1 MSNPVSDDA
10 SLPAARAREDQQW
23 TVNVGSGIALLGIQT
38 GKEIHQVS
46 GSGELFYFSKGEK
59 PFR

>member
-1 MSNPVSDDA
+1 V
-10 SLPAARAREDQQW
+10 R
-23 TVNVGSGIALLGIQT
+23 SGIALLGIQT

-46 GSGELFYFSKGEK
+46 SSGELSNFTKCEK